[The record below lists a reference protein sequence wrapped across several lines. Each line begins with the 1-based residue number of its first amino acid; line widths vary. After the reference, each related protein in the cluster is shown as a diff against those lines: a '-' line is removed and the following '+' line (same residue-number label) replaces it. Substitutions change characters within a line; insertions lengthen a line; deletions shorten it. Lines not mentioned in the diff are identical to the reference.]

1 MGFPIKSFPR
11 YVWLQFPSAEND
23 WLGNKNWSSAPEV
36 RLDCNM
42 PPLEVVCWLEA
53 RWTCPPAHLLFRMP
67 NAPTLLEL
75 TACLSVVRVN
85 CATEQLEEYMDPA
98 ELARELADLDA
109 RIAG

>member
-1 MGFPIKSFPR
+1 
-11 YVWLQFPSAEND
+11 
-23 WLGNKNWSSAPEV
+23 
-36 RLDCNM
+36 
-42 PPLEVVCWLEA
+42 
-53 RWTCPPAHLLFRMP
+53 MP